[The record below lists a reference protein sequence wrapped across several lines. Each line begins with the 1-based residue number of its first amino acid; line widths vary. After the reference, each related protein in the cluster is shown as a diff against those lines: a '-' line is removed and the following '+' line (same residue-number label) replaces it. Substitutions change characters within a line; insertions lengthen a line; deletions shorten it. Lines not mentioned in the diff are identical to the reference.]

1 MADGQVTFESRMLID
16 GKLVDGEAG
25 TFVNINPANGEVL
38 GEVAD
43 ASKGDILRAID
54 AARRAFDETD
64 WSTNGELRKR
74 CLLQLHE
81 AIESEREEL
90 REELILEVGAPRA
103 VTYGPQLD
111 APLKDGLKYPA
122 RLIDEFPWETD
133 LGDKVVSV
141 TGVNTRRK
149 VWHEPVGVVGAI
161 VPWNFPF
168 EVTINKLGQAL
179 ATGNTVVLKP
189 APNTP
194 FNATRLGRLIAEKT
208 DFPAGVVN
216 VATASD
222 HFVGEELTISPK
234 VDMISFTGS
243 TTVGK
248 RIMEKGAATM
258 KRLFLE
264 LGGKSATIVLDDA
277 DFNTACLIGI
287 GPLMHAGQ
295 GCAAPTRML
304 LPRSR
309 YDEGVAILKAI
320 YENMKAADPQKPDT
334 ICGPVI
340 SGKQQSRILGYIR
353 KGVDEGA
360 TLLVGSTE
368 PPEEFDK
375 GFWVSPTLFTDVD
388 NAMTIAQE
396 EIFGPVLAVIP
407 YADTEDAIRIAND
420 SVYGLAGNVM
430 SGSLHRSLAVA
441 RRLRAGFIGLN
452 GTAGYG
458 ADTPFGGYKDSGVGR
473 QNGIEGF
480 RQYTEVK
487 SVAYPADQHL
497 RKEQ

>member
-1 MADGQVTFESRMLID
+1 MADTPRAPFEPRMLID

-25 TFVNINPANGEVL
+25 TFTNINPANEDVL
-38 GEVAD
+38 GEVSD
-43 ASKGDILRAID
+43 ASAADMNRAID
-54 AARRAFDETD
+54 AARRSFDETD
-64 WSTNGELRKR
+64 WSTNHQLRKR
-74 CLLQLHE
+74 CLEQLHE
-81 AIESEREEL
+81 AIEGELEEL
-90 REELILEVGAPRA
+90 REELIREVGCPRA
-103 VTYGPQLD
+103 VTYGAQLD
-111 APLKDGLKYPA
+111 APLQDGLKYPA
-122 RLIDEFPWETD
+122 RLIETFPWETD
-133 LGDKVVSV
+133 LGDAFVSL
-141 TGVNTRRK
+141 TGRNTRRK

-168 EVTINKLGQAL
+168 EVTINKLAQAL
-179 ATGNTVVLKP
+179 ATGNTVILKP

-208 DFPAGVVN
+208 DIPAGVVN
-216 VATASD
+216 VVTASD
-222 HFVGEELTISPK
+222 HFVGEELTLSPK

-243 TTVGK
+243 TVVGK

-264 LGGKSATIVLDDA
+264 LGGKSATIVLEDA

-309 YDEGVAILKAI
+309 YDEGMAILKGI
-320 YENMKAADPQKPDT
+320 YENIAAGDPQDPGT
-334 ICGPVI
+334 LCGPVI
-340 SGKQQSRILGYIR
+340 SGKQQERILGYIR

-360 TLLVGSTE
+360 TMLVGSTE
-368 PPEEFDK
+368 PPKEFDK

-388 NAMTIAQE
+388 NSMTIAQE
-396 EIFGPVLAVIP
+396 EIFGPVLVVIP
-407 YADTEDAIRIAND
+407 YEDEEDAIRIAND

-430 SGSLHRSLAVA
+430 SSSLDRSLAVA

-458 ADTPFGGYKDSGVGR
+458 ADVPFGGYKDSGVGR

-480 RQYTEVK
+480 HQYMEVK
-487 SVAYPADQHL
+487 SVSYPAD
-497 RKEQ
+497 EG

>member
-1 MADGQVTFESRMLID
+1 MADTSTAPFEARMLID

-25 TFVNINPANGEVL
+25 TFTNINPANEDVL

-43 ASKGDILRAID
+43 ASAADMNRAID
-54 AARRAFDETD
+54 AARRSFDETD
-64 WSTNGELRKR
+64 WSTNHQLRKR
-74 CLLQLHE
+74 CLEQLHE
-81 AIESEREEL
+81 AIEGELEEL
-90 REELILEVGAPRA
+90 REELIREVGCPRA
-103 VTYGPQLD
+103 VTYGAQLD
-111 APLKDGLKYPA
+111 APLQDGLKYPA
-122 RLIDEFPWETD
+122 RLIETFPWETD
-133 LGDKVVSV
+133 LGDAFVSL
-141 TGVNTRRK
+141 TGRNTRRK

-168 EVTINKLGQAL
+168 EVTINKLAQAL
-179 ATGNTVVLKP
+179 ATGNTVILKP

-208 DFPAGVVN
+208 DIPAGVVN
-216 VATASD
+216 VVTASD
-222 HFVGEELTISPK
+222 HFVGEELTLSPK

-243 TTVGK
+243 TVVGK

-264 LGGKSATIVLDDA
+264 LGGKSATIVLEDA

-295 GCAAPTRML
+295 GCAAPTRLL

-309 YDEGVAILKAI
+309 YDEGVAILKGI
-320 YENMKAADPQKPDT
+320 YENIAAGDPQDPGT
-334 ICGPVI
+334 LCGPVI
-340 SGKQQSRILGYIR
+340 SAKQQERILGYIR

-360 TLLVGSTE
+360 TMLVGSTE
-368 PPEEFDK
+368 APKEFDK

-388 NAMTIAQE
+388 NSMTIAQE
-396 EIFGPVLAVIP
+396 EIFGPVLVVIP
-407 YADTEDAIRIAND
+407 YEDEEDAIRIAND

-430 SGSLHRSLAVA
+430 SSSLDRSLAVA

-458 ADTPFGGYKDSGVGR
+458 ADVPFGGYKDSGVGR

-480 RQYTEVK
+480 HQYMEVK
-487 SVAYPADQHL
+487 SVSYPAD
-497 RKEQ
+497 EG

>member
-1 MADGQVTFESRMLID
+1 MMID
-16 GKLVDGEAG
+16 GKLVNGEAG
-25 TFVNINPANGEVL
+25 TFTNINPANEDVL
-38 GEVAD
+38 GEVTD
-43 ASKGDILRAID
+43 ASKADMHRAID

-64 WSTNGELRKR
+64 WSTNRELRKR
-74 CLLQLHE
+74 CLLQLHD
-81 AIESEREEL
+81 AIDSEREEL

-103 VTYGPQLD
+103 VTHGPQLD
-111 APLKDGLKYPA
+111 APLEDGLKYPA
-122 RLIDEFPWETD
+122 RLIDSFEWERD

-179 ATGNTVVLKP
+179 ATGNTVILKP

-208 DFPAGVVN
+208 DIPAGVINIV
-216 VATASD
+216 TASD
-222 HFVGEELTISPK
+222 HFVGEELTLSPK

-243 TTVGK
+243 TVVGK

-264 LGGKSATIVLDDA
+264 LGGKSATIVLEDA

-309 YDEGVAILKAI
+309 YEEGVAILKAI
-320 YENMKAADPQKPDT
+320 YENMKAADPQDPGT

-340 SGKQQSRILGYIR
+340 SKKQQERILGYIG
-353 KGVDEGA
+353 KGVEEGA
-360 TLLVGSTE
+360 TMLVGSTE
-368 PPEEFDK
+368 PPNEFDR

-388 NAMTIAQE
+388 NRMTIAQE

-407 YADTEDAIRIAND
+407 YEDEEEAIRIAND

-430 SGSLHRSLAVA
+430 SGSLDRSLAVA

-458 ADTPFGGYKDSGVGR
+458 ADTAFGGYKDSGVGR

-480 RQYTEVK
+480 NQYTEVK
-487 SVAYPADQHL
+487 SVAYPAD
-497 RKEQ
+497 